1 MAAVAQTIAD
11 IIRSEL
17 ELGKKGSRLVEQ
29 PNVPTTLRIAEL
41 LRKGVRRGIVP
52 QWTLR
57 TAVGVKPSEADL
69 KSIADQVEEAFTS
82 GCEPIDWRI
91 DVYR

>member
-1 MAAVAQTIAD
+1 MRAALKPAAE
-11 IIRSEL
+11 IIITEL
-17 ELGKKGSRLVEQ
+17 ASGRKKLLIEQ
-29 PNVPTTLRIAEL
+29 PNVPTTLRIADL

-57 TAVGVKPSEADL
+57 TAVGVKPSEAEL
-69 KSIADQVEEAFTS
+69 EKIADQVEEAFTS
-82 GCEPIDWRI
+82 GCEPIEWRL